1 MAGAVV
7 GGAVGLACRR
17 RGQTTWMFLDNSG
30 SYFQILIQLWNTVDG
45 VTCLLCLFD
54 REGSGNPLQC
64 SCLENPMD
72 GEAWEATIHGVTKS
86 QT

>member
-30 SYFQILIQLWNTVDG
+30 SYFQVLIQLWNSVDG
-45 VTCLLCLFD
+45 VTRFKI
-54 REGSGNPLQC
+54 
-64 SCLENPMD
+64 CLESSVF
-72 GEAWEATIHGVTKS
+72 I
-86 QT
+86 